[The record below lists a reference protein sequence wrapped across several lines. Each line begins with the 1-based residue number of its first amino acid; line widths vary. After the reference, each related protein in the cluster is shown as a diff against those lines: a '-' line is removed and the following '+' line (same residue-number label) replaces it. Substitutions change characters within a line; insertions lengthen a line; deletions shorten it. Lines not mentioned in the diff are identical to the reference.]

1 MKNTMNFILVLVSV
15 LGVTQYTSAR
25 HAKSTFDYSI
35 INLLKDIAEDCK
47 NGLEVFEYYPYDCQK
62 YYSCNDGVPQINTCH
77 DGTYWN
83 DKVKACDVKEDVDC
97 SNIIPFPDP
106 DCTDGQNTFYP
117 YPYDCKMFYEC
128 LDYKRYLLSCPGDFM
143 WNQKLNKCDQK
154 DAVDCS
160 HIIPEPESTSAAPQ
174 HSTAIPDQSTVDP
187 DLYCDEDLE
196 YFADPYNCQGY
207 YQCLNGIKQHE
218 FCNEGLLWNVHI
230 PGCDEESDCS
240 QLLVSTEVTG
250 APTALPTE
258 GTTASV
264 CQEGDRN
271 EYIPDCHRFYEC
283 ENNRWIGPLQCPSD
297 LYWSQEIKQCVT
309 IEQSDCNKH

>member
-25 HAKSTFDYSI
+25 HAKSTFDHAI

-62 YYSCNDGVPQINTCH
+62 YYSCNNGAPEINTCH

-83 DKVKACDVKEDVDC
+83 DKVKACDIKEDVDC
-97 SNIIPFPDP
+97 SNIIPFP
-106 DCTDGQNTFYP
+106 
-117 YPYDCKMFYEC
+117 
-128 LDYKRYLLSCPGDFM
+128 
-143 WNQKLNKCDQK
+143 
-154 DAVDCS
+154 A

-174 HSTAIPDQSTVDP
+174 PSTVIPDQSTIDP
-187 DLYCDEDLE
+187 DLHCDKDLE

-250 APTALPTE
+250 APTAFPTE

-271 EYIPDCHRFYEC
+271 EYLPDCHRFFEC
-283 ENNRWIGPLQCPSD
+283 ENNRWIGPLQCPAD
-297 LYWSQEIKQCVT
+297 LYWSQENKKCVT